1 MINIVLSVSLDQ
13 SDDFRKFLSVFDD
26 ITIREESIAAYAYY
40 RRFFLVMPQY
50 FDWKAVLSKAQDKGF
65 IVMRMESLEDKE

>member
-13 SDDFRKFLSVFDD
+13 SDDFRKFLEVFDD
-26 ITIREESIAAYAYY
+26 ITIGDESIAPYGYY
-40 RRFFLVMPQY
+40 RRFALVMPQY
-50 FDWKAVLSKAQDKGF
+50 FDWKIILSKAQDKGF